1 MAYDFN
7 GTSQYL
13 NTASTPV
20 AAVPLT
26 LACWFRA
33 DDATAN
39 RCLFELGTSAG
50 ANGFRLLVAGAIA
63 GDPIFADYIIN
74 SGTNAQTT
82 AGYTAGTFHHAAAT
96 FPNNTTVT
104 AYLDG
109 GNSATST
116 GSALNPSPT
125 RISIGSRFFS
135 SSAGLFMDGQIAE
148 VGIWNAAL
156 TAAEIASLAKGMT
169 CDKVRQQSLV
179 FYAPLVRDLNDQ
191 KGGLT
196 ITNNNAATVA
206 NHPRVYA

>member
-7 GTSQYL
+7 GSNQYL

-33 DDATAN
+33 DDVTAN
-39 RCLFELGTSAG
+39 RCLFELADSAG
-50 ANGFRLLVAGAIA
+50 ANGFRLLIAGAIA
-63 GDPIFADYIIN
+63 GDPVFADYLVT

-82 AGYTAGTFHHAAAT
+82 AGYTANTFHHAAAT

-125 RISIGSRFFS
+125 RINIGARFS
-135 SSAGLFMDGQIAE
+135 SSSVGLFMDGRIAE

-156 TAAEIASLAKGMT
+156 TAAEVASLAKGMT
-169 CDKVRQQSLV
+169 CDKVRPQNLV
-179 FYAPLVRDLNDQ
+179 FYSPLVRDLIDT
-191 KGGLT
+191 KGGRS
-196 ITNNNAATVA
+196 ITNNNGATVV
-206 NHPRVYA
+206 NHPRIYP